1 MSETDQNKICEI
13 ITEHL
18 VPQMN
23 DQLLQVILY
32 NDKDPHSDD
41 ILIIS
46 RSSDL
51 FIIKKAQICINK
63 LIKKRVPIPFFM
75 TPEFITSSLDSYPLE
90 FLNMQNDYI
99 NLYQTDE
106 TDYIKPL
113 RFEKQWVRLQI
124 ERELKSKYLLISSN
138 YMAVNSSKSA
148 LKQLVSGSILSL
160 KPILKG
166 ILYLDDL
173 EISPY
178 YEDLIERIE
187 KTGKIELKTLRR
199 AFEIRY
205 DKVNFK
211 QLNTDQFF
219 DNYLQEIVMLYKS
232 IENR

>member
-219 DNYLQEIVMLYKS
+219 DNYLQEIVMLYQS